1 VEVRDGF
8 DPERI
13 VEVLERHAVAC
24 IVVGGYGAQLH
35 GASRL
40 TTDLDLVADFDR
52 ENLRRLAAAMR
63 ELNARARVEG
73 YVDPATIEASKS
85 LVHEDFL
92 AGIEISTWDTDA
104 GPLDVLR
111 NIPDATGVGQRYE
124 ELVERAVAF
133 RDHRGLVIQ
142 VAALDDIVVS
152 KEWSKRPK
160 DLEALDELHDLQRR
174 DLRSG

>member
-1 VEVRDGF
+1 MRDGF
-8 DPERI
+8 EPERI

-24 IVVGGYGAQLH
+24 IVVGGYAAQLH
-35 GASRL
+35 GATRL

-73 YVDPATIEASKS
+73 SVDPATIEASKS

-104 GPLDVLR
+104 GPLDR
-111 NIPDATGVGQRYE
+111 RRIPRPSWPRRPRCLAR
-124 ELVERAVAF
+124 R
-133 RDHRGLVIQ
+133 HRGVEG
-142 VAALDDIVVS
+142 VV
-152 KEWSKRPK
+152 
-160 DLEALDELHDLQRR
+160 EASEGSR
-174 DLRSG
+174 GAG

>member
-1 VEVRDGF
+1 VAVRDGF

-13 VEVLERHAVAC
+13 VEVLERHAVAR
-24 IVVGGYGAQLH
+24 IVVGGYAAQLH
-35 GASRL
+35 GATRL

-73 YVDPATIEASKS
+73 CVDPATIEASKS

-111 NIPDATGVGQRYE
+111 NIPDATGVDQRYE
-124 ELVERAVAF
+124 QLVERAVVF
-133 RDHRGLVIQ
+133 RDDRGLVVH
-142 VAALDDIVVS
+142 VASLDDIVAS

-160 DLEALDELHDLQRR
+160 DLEALDELRHLQRR
-174 DLRSG
+174 DLSSG